1 MKRIAI
7 TAVALAAIVSL
18 GACSKNAQDQSM
30 EAANAVGADVSATT
44 SNAVSDVQAATDQAL
59 NGAGAAMDNAG
70 DAVKNKA
77 DKAGDTLKQG
87 ADKARDAAGGALKDA
102 GNAIQNH

>member
-7 TAVALAAIVSL
+7 TAVAAAALISL
-18 GACSKNAQDQSM
+18 GACSKNAQDQSL
-30 EAANAVGADVSATT
+30 EAANAVGADVSATA
-44 SNAVSDVQAATDQAL
+44 SNAVGDVQAATDQAL
-59 NGAGAAMDNAG
+59 NGASAAMDNAG

-77 DKAGDTLKQG
+77 DKAGDTIKHG
-87 ADKARDAAGGALKDA
+87 AEKARDAAGGALKDA